1 MRRSLYSLAAL
12 VAALAVPL
20 AYQAS
25 SAAPPKVTGTAKVT
39 SRAATARIAVS
50 HATRTMSSG
59 AAANLARTR
68 GQLRSSLRPGTT
80 FFMLQVR
87 NPLWTRSAT
96 MTPDLA
102 VASMIN
108 LRMQGFSAHLH
119 DLGSLGT
126 YVHFGMIQWA
136 NRGLTLNRAEAD
148 RAAVQFR
155 MLGLQARVVSRRV

>member
-1 MRRSLYSLAAL
+1 MRRSLYSLAGL

-25 SAAPPKVTGTAKVT
+25 SAAPPKVTGTAKV

-50 HATRTMSSG
+50 HATRTVSNG

-68 GQLRSSLRPGTT
+68 GQLRNSLRPGTT
-80 FFMLQVR
+80 FYMLQVR

-102 VASMIN
+102 LASMIN

-136 NRGLTLNRAEAD
+136 NRGFTLNRGEAD